1 MSIIRY
7 VNLKQF
13 GIFERMKIKTLST
26 KYAKKLERDLTNLD
40 VILHCKKY
48 EKDGQA
54 AKYAF
59 NAKIQKPVIF
69 ATDASDWDLATA
81 VHKVMGK
88 LERGV
93 QKKFKT
99 EGQKQ
104 GKIHVKE
111 SKPKRKR

>member
-1 MSIIRY
+1 MATIRF

-13 GIFERMKIKTLST
+13 GIFERMKVKTLST
-26 KYAKKLERDLTNLD
+26 KYAKRLERDLPNLD
-40 VILHCKKY
+40 IVLHCKKY
-48 EKDGQA
+48 EKDGDA

-59 NAKIQKPVIF
+59 NAKIQRPTVF
-69 ATDASDWDLATA
+69 AADASDWDLTTA

-99 EGQKQ
+99 EGQIQ

-111 SKPKRKR
+111 SKPKKR

>member
-1 MSIIRY
+1 MATTRF

-26 KYAKKLERDLTNLD
+26 KYTKKLERDLTNLE

-48 EKDGQA
+48 EKTGQA

-59 NAKIQKPVIF
+59 NAKIQRPVIF

-104 GKIHVKE
+104 GKVHVKQ
-111 SKPKRKR
+111 SKKRKR